1 MIILFMLAHVP
12 LIVKCCSSCHDS
24 NNMSNNIAT
33 VKGADSLTSLS
44 INEFKSC
51 ATLWTDVQYSVLPCT
66 DSCRLCALIIQP
78 WTDEPHCA
86 LMFHVLWWFS
96 RELMSRIV
104 LWCSICSAGVET
116 SGQMR
121 NQILHAVVTGSTFG
135 SKKCQHTWRSVQ
147 FGSWDVEKVHAVVA
161 RSTFGSE
168 HVQSTSAPDHFWQ
181 LRCGKSARY
190 CGAKRVWK

>member
-1 MIILFMLAHVP
+1 MTHTHKNRHSFWRHSAGCPHAVTRQPISICDIVTVTAMIILFMLAHVP
-12 LIVKCCSSCHDS
+12 LIIKC
-24 NNMSNNIAT
+24 NVAT

-104 LWCSICSAGVET
+104 LWCSICTDAPLWNCAALCTDS
-116 SGQMR
+116 
-121 NQILHAVVTGSTFG
+121 VVCNPTCVVSL
-135 SKKCQHTWRSVQ
+135 
-147 FGSWDVEKVHAVVA
+147 VVA
-161 RSTFGSE
+161 
-168 HVQSTSAPDHFWQ
+168 
-181 LRCGKSARY
+181 
-190 CGAKRVWK
+190 VWLDLFD